1 MTDRVG
7 FGKPAGGCDQVA
19 AGLCRR
25 ASPLLPP
32 PVSSCCL
39 ALRSSLFSVPTLPL
53 RPATSGGSVSLSSP
67 FCSVSALSLGVAL
80 LVQLL
85 RFFFLCHC
93 RSLLP
98 SFLLWRPNFLRW
110 CCTSSAG
117 AELPL
122 LVAELPPAASS
133 LLQGPYSLCWFGGVG
148 PSPLPYFLSSASP
161 MSVVLGWCW
170 VSAVPSLLSSISYLL
185 CYGSRFFLLLM
196 LLLLRCS
203 LDLEWFDLS

>member
-7 FGKPAGGCDQVA
+7 FGKPAGGCDQVVV
-19 AGLCRR
+19 GLCRR

-53 RPATSGGSVSLSSP
+53 HPATSGGSVSLSSP
-67 FCSVSALSLGVAL
+67 FCSVSASSLGVAL

-98 SFLLWRPNFLRW
+98 SFILWRPNFLRW
-110 CCTSSAG
+110 CRTPFVGCRTPSSGVFSSAG
-117 AELPL
+117 PL
-122 LVAELPPAASS
+122 QLVLVRWSRSFSATLLSLFCFSDVYGARLVLGFGSSLPPI
-133 LLQGPYSLCWFGGVG
+133 FDF
-148 PSPLPYFLSSASP
+148 LPT
-161 MSVVLGWCW
+161 VLGLQIFLGID
-170 VSAVPSLLSSISYLL
+170 AFATTMLT
-185 CYGSRFFLLLM
+185 GS
-196 LLLLRCS
+196 
-203 LDLEWFDLS
+203 